1 MNLNKRHENL
11 ELMLLKIFVGIRIP
25 TFQNTRIRL
34 DPDPK
39 HVALF
44 YHLQQHDP
52 GEILAES
59 KAQL

>member
-1 MNLNKRHENL
+1 MNFDNSYENL

-25 TFQNTRIRL
+25 TFQNTRIRP

-39 HVALF
+39 HLALF

>member
-1 MNLNKRHENL
+1 
-11 ELMLLKIFVGIRIP
+11 MLLKIFVGIRIP
-25 TFQNTRIRL
+25 TFQNTRIRP